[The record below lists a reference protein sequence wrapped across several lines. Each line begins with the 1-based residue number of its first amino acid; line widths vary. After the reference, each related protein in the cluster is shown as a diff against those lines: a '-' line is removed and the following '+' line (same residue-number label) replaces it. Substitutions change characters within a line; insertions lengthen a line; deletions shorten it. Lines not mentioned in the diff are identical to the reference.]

1 VAFSILIIDDE
12 MEFASSLAKILTSSG
27 YAASY
32 ITDPLRA
39 PEKIRSDGYDLLV
52 MDIRMP
58 QLGGLALLKAIRE
71 TEHHLP
77 IIMVTGYPSVESAVL
92 AMKYGALNFMV
103 KPLKMPLL
111 LEEIRGVAESRGDGG
126 NGERKAP
133 GEVPELVTQDPTM
146 LSILDHVRKAASAP
160 APVLILGESGT
171 GKELIAGMIHSSGE
185 RSRGPFVKV
194 NCAAIPENLLESE
207 LFGHEK
213 GAFTDALY
221 SKPGKFELAH
231 GGTIFLDEIGDM
243 SLQTQAKIL
252 RVLQDREFQRVGGT
266 RTLTVDVRVV
276 SASNKDLP
284 SLTETNGFRP
294 DLFYRLSVITISLPP
309 LRERP
314 EDILLLAEHFLKHFN
329 GLYGRDVRHL
339 SEEVTAKF
347 LRHSWPGNVRELK
360 NCIERA
366 VIFCEGDM
374 IAPADLSAQY
384 QELKQEPDPGML
396 DALYSSLSRNMIC
409 DALKRFNGNKQKTS
423 EYLKITRKTLYN
435 KMKKLG
441 LK

>member
-1 VAFSILIIDDE
+1 
-12 MEFASSLAKILTSSG
+12 M
-27 YAASY
+27 
-32 ITDPLRA
+32 
-39 PEKIRSDGYDLLV
+39 
-52 MDIRMP
+52 
-58 QLGGLALLKAIRE
+58 
-71 TEHHLP
+71 
-77 IIMVTGYPSVESAVL
+77 
-92 AMKYGALNFMV
+92 
-103 KPLKMPLL
+103 
-111 LEEIRGVAESRGDGG
+111 
-126 NGERKAP
+126 
-133 GEVPELVTQDPTM
+133 PELVTQDPTM

-160 APVLILGESGT
+160 APVLVLGESGT
-171 GKELIAGMIHSSGE
+171 GKELIAGLIHSGGE
-185 RSRGPFVKV
+185 RSRGPFIKV
-194 NCAAIPENLLESE
+194 NCAAIPDNLLESE

-221 SKPGKFELAH
+221 SKPGKFELAQ

-252 RVLQDREFQRVGGT
+252 RVLQEREYQRVGGT
-266 RTLTVDVRVV
+266 RTLSADVRVV

-284 SLTETNGFRP
+284 SLTEANGFRP

-314 EDILLLAEHFLKHFN
+314 GDVLLLARHFLDHFN
-329 GLYGRDVRHL
+329 GLYGRNVRHL
-339 SEEVTAKF
+339 SEQVTAKF

-366 VIFCEGDM
+366 VIFCEDDV
-374 IAPADLSAQY
+374 ITPVDLSAQY
-384 QELKQEPDPGML
+384 RELKQESEFGML
-396 DALYSSLSRNMIC
+396 DALYSNLSRNMIC

-435 KMKKLG
+435 KMRKLG